1 MSEDR
6 ESAEGDSPSDSYDA
20 ANPAQVRAR
29 KRSARLRDEQR
40 REFFAKFVADPLAR
54 SFSWE
59 LLSSLHVW
67 EKRVGLQRQD
77 NEFWEGEREAGLRIL
92 RALLRS
98 QPALAA
104 QMIAENDHG

>member
-1 MSEDR
+1 
-6 ESAEGDSPSDSYDA
+6 
-20 ANPAQVRAR
+20 
-29 KRSARLRDEQR
+29 
-40 REFFAKFVADPLAR
+40 
-54 SFSWE
+54 
-59 LLSSLHVW
+59 VW